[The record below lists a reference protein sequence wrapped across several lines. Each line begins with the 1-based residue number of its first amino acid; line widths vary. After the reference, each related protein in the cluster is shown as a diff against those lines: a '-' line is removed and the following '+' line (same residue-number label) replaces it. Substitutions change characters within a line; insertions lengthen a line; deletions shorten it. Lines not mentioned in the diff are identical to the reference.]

1 LPRLKNV
8 KQKKF
13 ELEPY
18 NYASPLGLLTI
29 VLDHSSKEIFMV
41 SFTPCEIIDP
51 AKAMSIDWYFRDG
64 AQTGWGIGQKGWK
77 QKLKNRAEGRISS
90 RHAFL

>member
-1 LPRLKNV
+1 MSITR
-8 KQKKF
+8 QEEI

-18 NYASPLGLLTI
+18 DYMSPMGTLTI

-41 SFTPCEIIDP
+41 SFTPLKSLNPQEVT
-51 AKAMSIDWYFRDG
+51 SIDWYFKDG

-77 QKLKNRAEGRISS
+77 HELEKRKKGRVSS
-90 RHAFL
+90 GHAFL